1 MPVFASFSIA
11 TIGKGPSFSN
21 KPLPLF
27 LTVHSPEPIARKNA
41 LARQS
46 WPRLRTLPSERQA
59 QTPHRRVDRTHCAS
73 AKPHWEP
80 DYARGKSAR
89 GAFLHVL
96 TGVPSPILPFSCEL
110 CRSSFPP
117 SLPFLLLFLS
127 LASHPSF
134 TSSIFPQ
141 LFCRFTSIIRE
152 AGPRLQNTFH
162 TSCQI
167 VARSSLAAQ
176 SNASS

>member
-1 MPVFASFSIA
+1 
-11 TIGKGPSFSN
+11 
-21 KPLPLF
+21 
-27 LTVHSPEPIARKNA
+27 VHSPEPIARKNA

-141 LFCRFTSIIRE
+141 LFCRFT
-152 AGPRLQNTFH
+152 
-162 TSCQI
+162 TSFI
-167 VARSSLAAQ
+167 SFLILLSTKVAEDPCFCRTGKYSPSHSVRRPIPSPAPF
-176 SNASS
+176 